1 MNPYVLTF
9 RSSEEINEEF
19 RRIGVDR
26 GGWDVMAP
34 KAFLRCVKISGVRG
48 FCANILKQEML
59 SLGGDAA
66 LSRGTLTGHDKKTD
80 CLVLGNISSILRLTE
95 KLKNQPFGLSVLG
108 QQIKTALNHYEARR
122 TVLDIAGKKFRL
134 GDRTLVAGIINA
146 TPDSFSGDGFL
157 GKDPVRVLERAREM
171 VRFGADILD
180 VGGESTRPGSKPV
193 ALKEELRRVV
203 PFLKLLRKH
212 LRVPISIDTT
222 KSEVASA
229 ALDLGVSIVNDI
241 SALRSDKKMAKV
253 VSRAK
258 AALVLMHMK
267 GAPRTMQKNPVYGD
281 VAGEVVSFLGCAV
294 EKALDAGIARDR
306 LIVDPGIGFGKTL
319 GHNLELLNR
328 LSALRSLGR
337 PVLVGLS
344 RKRFIGKILDA
355 DIADRAWG
363 TAASVSLAIA
373 NGADIIRVHD
383 VAQMS
388 DVARVCDAIVRQ
400 RRPS

>member
-9 RSSEEINEEF
+9 RSPEEINEEF

-26 GGWDVMAP
+26 GGWDVMGP
-34 KAFLRCVKISGVRG
+34 KAFLRCIKIFRVRG

-66 LSRGTLTGHDKKTD
+66 LSRGTLTGQDKNTD
-80 CLVLGNISSILRLTE
+80 CLVLGNTSSILRLTE

-108 QQIKTALNHYEARR
+108 QQIKTALKNFEARR
-122 TVLDIAGKKFRL
+122 IVLDIAGKKLRL
-134 GDRTLVAGIINA
+134 GDRTLVAGIINV

-157 GKDPVRVLERAREM
+157 GKDPIRVLERAREM
-171 VRFGADILD
+171 IRCGADILD

-193 ALKEELRRVV
+193 SLNEELRRVV
-203 PFLKLLRKH
+203 PILKLLRKH

-222 KSEVASA
+222 KSEVADA
-229 ALDLGVSIVNDI
+229 ALDLGAAIVNDI

-253 VSRAK
+253 VARAK
-258 AALVLMHMK
+258 AVLVLMHMQ
-267 GAPRTMQKNPVYGD
+267 GTPRTMQKNPVYSD

-294 EKALDAGIARDR
+294 ERALDAGIAFDK
-306 LIVDPGIGFGKTL
+306 LIVDPGIGFGKAL
-319 GHNLELLNR
+319 EHNLELLNR

-388 DVARVCDAIVRQ
+388 DVACVCDAILRQ